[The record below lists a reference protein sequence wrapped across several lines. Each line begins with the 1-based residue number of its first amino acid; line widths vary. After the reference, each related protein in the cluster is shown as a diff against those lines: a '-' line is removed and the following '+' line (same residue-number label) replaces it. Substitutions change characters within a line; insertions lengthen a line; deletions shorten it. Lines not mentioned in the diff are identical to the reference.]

1 MTGILGDA
9 PLAAVAFGVP
19 QFVPQL
25 LRLRATQD
33 TAGISWS
40 WAALT
45 TVSNAAWTGY
55 FALSGYWLA
64 LVPSCSVS
72 LLAGALTAALSRRG
86 QASGRAMALTGGWA
100 AVLAAV
106 GAASGRAGLGTLL
119 AAAFAVQV
127 APSLWAA
134 YRTPR
139 PTGISAGTWA
149 LILGELACFLAYG
162 LHQSDPRLTAL
173 GATGITASVLMLA
186 RVGWVRACPR
196 QRLEN

>member
-1 MTGILGDA
+1 MTGILDAA
-9 PLAAVAFGVP
+9 PLAAAVFGVP
-19 QFVPQL
+19 QFLPQL
-25 LRLRATQD
+25 LRLRATRD
-33 TAGISWS
+33 AAGVSWS

-55 FALSGYWLA
+55 FALSWYWVA
-64 LVPSCSVS
+64 LVPSCSVT
-72 LLAGALTAALSRRG
+72 LLAGALTALLSRRG
-86 QASGRAMALTGGWA
+86 QASKRAMALPAGWA

-106 GAASGRAGLGTLL
+106 GVASGRAGLGTLL

-127 APSLWAA
+127 APSLRAA

-149 LILGELACFLAYG
+149 LILGELACFLVYG
-162 LHQSDPRLTAL
+162 LHESDPRLIAL

-186 RVGWVRACPR
+186 RVGWVRLR
-196 QRLEN
+196 G